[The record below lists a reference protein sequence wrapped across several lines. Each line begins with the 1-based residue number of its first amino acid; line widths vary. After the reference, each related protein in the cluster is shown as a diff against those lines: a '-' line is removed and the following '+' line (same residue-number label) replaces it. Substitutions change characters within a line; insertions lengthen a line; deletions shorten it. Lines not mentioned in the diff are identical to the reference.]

1 MTTAAT
7 LLRETR
13 EQVGLTQAQLAAR
26 CGVTQSVISAYESGR
41 REPSLPMLQRLI
53 AGTGL
58 RLELDIR
65 SPHTLP
71 RRGHGA
77 LLRRKRAAL
86 RAVFVRHGVT
96 DVRVFGSAARGD
108 DRADSD
114 IDLVVHP
121 ADGSDLLDLATLAL
135 ELERVLGVVVDVV
148 PDTSLRAGV
157 AEEIERDAV
166 PL

>member
-1 MTTAAT
+1 MTSAAQ

-13 EQVGLTQAQLAAR
+13 GRVGLTQAELAER
-26 CGVTQSVISAYESGR
+26 CGLTQSVISAYESGR
-41 REPSLPMLQRLI
+41 REPSVPMLQRLI

-58 RLELDIR
+58 RLELDVR
-65 SPHTLP
+65 SPHALP
-71 RRGHGA
+71 RHGHGA

-86 RAVFVRHGVT
+86 RAAFVRHGVT

-108 DRADSD
+108 DRAGSD
-114 IDLVVHP
+114 IDFVVHP
-121 ADGSDLLDLATLAL
+121 AEGSDLLDLAALAL
-135 ELERVLGVVVDVV
+135 ELEAVLGVPVDIAA
-148 PDTSLRAGV
+148 DTSLRPHV

>member
-1 MTTAAT
+1 MTTSAR

-13 EQVGLTQAQLAAR
+13 EQVGLTQSELADR

-41 REPSLPMLQRLI
+41 REPSVPTLQRLI
-53 AGTGL
+53 AGTGF

-65 SPHTLP
+65 SRHALP
-71 RRGHGA
+71 RHGHGA
-77 LLRRKRAAL
+77 LLRRKSKAL
-86 RAVFVRHGVT
+86 RQLFTRYEVT

-108 DRADSD
+108 DRSDSD
-114 IDLVVHP
+114 IDFVVHMSE
-121 ADGSDLLDLATLAL
+121 GSDLVDLAALIL
-135 ELERVLGVVVDVV
+135 ELEGTLGVPVDVV

-157 AEEIERDAV
+157 ADEIERDAV